1 VVEVQGKTNVET
13 ILGSKVPQATSGGFC
28 MGENPISHWPQWHF
42 VEVKQPLK
50 ELPCTYLRVECG
62 LSEEIEYKLS
72 L

>member
-1 VVEVQGKTNVET
+1 
-13 ILGSKVPQATSGGFC
+13 